1 MRTTPSIGVSA
12 ARRRL
17 AVLMLCGTVA
27 AAAVPAQAQTKSR
40 FATAPGQGLKSAQV
54 VGLAQSISSPQMKLD
69 PLSGSFGMKHS
80 VRQFLLLSD
89 GSVRKG
95 WPQGVPLDDFDAAAS
110 KRSEPQLWGS
120 FKARVRPGA
129 PGDYELAW
137 RDGKPERLAL
147 EFVVLARP
155 DERVNGFYSFVNT
168 AQSGGGYGSS
178 TFAHAW
184 RGIMLKSD
192 GRFETSRGG
201 GVDYQNE
208 RARVSSS
215 DQRRSA
221 GRYRLDGSLL
231 ELRYDDGQV
240 ERRQFAFSTAKKDW
254 IYLNGQR
261 LLRK

>member
-1 MRTTPSIGVSA
+1 
-12 ARRRL
+12 
-17 AVLMLCGTVA
+17 MLCGA
-27 AAAVPAQAQTKSR
+27 AAAGALPAQAQTRSR
-40 FATAPGQGLKSAQV
+40 FATAPGQGLKGPQV
-54 VGLAQSISSPQMKLD
+54 VGLAQSISSAEMKLD
-69 PLSGSFGMKHS
+69 PLSGSFGMKQS
-80 VRQFLLLSD
+80 VRIFLLLSD
-89 GSVRKG
+89 GSVRRG
-95 WPQGVPLDDFDAAAS
+95 WPEGVPLEDFDAGAS

-120 FKARVRPGA
+120 FTTRVRPGS

-137 RDGKPERLAL
+137 RQGKPERLGL
-147 EFVVLARP
+147 SFVVLARA
-155 DERVNGFYSFVNT
+155 DERVNGFYAFVNT

-178 TFAHAW
+178 TFANAW
-184 RGIMLKSD
+184 RGIMFKSD

-240 ERRQFAFSTAKKDW
+240 ERRQFAFSSAKKDW
-254 IYLNGQR
+254 IYVNGQR
-261 LLRK
+261 LLLRK